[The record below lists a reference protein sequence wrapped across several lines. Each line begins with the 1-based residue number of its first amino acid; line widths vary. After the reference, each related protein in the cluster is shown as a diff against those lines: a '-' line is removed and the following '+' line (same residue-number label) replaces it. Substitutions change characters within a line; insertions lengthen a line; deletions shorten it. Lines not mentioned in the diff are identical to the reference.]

1 MRCIYR
7 GGLCFIIVVGS
18 LASCVD
24 LNEKVEEKLNLL
36 DQKTMM
42 LDSIVNKEVNR
53 ALALDTLLNLE
64 TEKVKKLDSLLNT
77 TSSKIDSISK
87 GKIQSLQNIIN

>member
-7 GGLCFIIVVGS
+7 RGLYLMILVGS
-18 LASCVD
+18 LTSCVD
-24 LNEKVEEKLNLL
+24 LDKKVEEKLNLL

-42 LDSIVNKEVNR
+42 LDSIVNKEINR